1 MAKRKINAA
10 KLMAAG
16 EDAHLQTQ
24 EYEEVSHAKLIDGEE
39 FLEISVDSIE
49 NNPMQPRIVI
59 DKEELQLLADSI
71 SAHGLIHPISVMKT
85 TDGKY
90 ILKAGQRR
98 WLAHKLLNKKS
109 VKAIVESVL
118 SNNISDRH
126 LFEIAIAEN
135 MQRDNLDPLEF
146 ALSLQHA
153 MSKKLYTSMEELG
166 SKLNKSKSYVSKALK
181 VLILDKEILE
191 DLEKNKS
198 TSDIELLYEIQ
209 KIADKKQQ
217 IKVYFDYL
225 NGDIT
230 RAGVRELNKKKVSHA
245 KLKYEIKA
253 TKKKIVFNADLVD
266 VDDATK
272 VLIQEEL
279 QAIIDKYLKK

>member
-24 EYEEVSHAKLIDGEE
+24 EFEEVSHAKLIDGEE
-39 FLEISVDSIE
+39 FLEINVDSIA
-49 NNPMQPRIVI
+49 NNPMQPRIAI
-59 DKEELQLLADSI
+59 DQEELQLLADSI

-85 TDGKY
+85 RDGEY

-98 WLAHKLLNKKS
+98 WLAHKLLKKKNI
-109 VKAIVESVL
+109 KAIVESVI
-118 SNNISDRH
+118 SGNISDRH

-166 SKLNKSKSYVSKALK
+166 SKLNKSKSYISKALK
-181 VLILDKEILE
+181 VLTLNQEILD

-209 KIADKKQQ
+209 KIADVKQQ
-217 IKVYFDYL
+217 VNVYFDYL
-225 NGDIT
+225 NGNIT
-230 RAGVRELNKKKVSHA
+230 RMGVRALNKKKVSHA

-253 TKKKIVFNADLVD
+253 TKKKIIFNADLED
-266 VDDATK
+266 VDEDTRVA
-272 VLIQEEL
+272 IQEEL
-279 QAIIDKYLKK
+279 QVIIDKYLKK

>member
-39 FLEISVDSIE
+39 FLEIDVDSIE

-59 DKEELQLLADSI
+59 DEEELQLLADSI

-85 TDGKY
+85 TEGKY

-98 WLAHKLLNKKS
+98 WLAHKLLNKKR

-118 SNNISDRH
+118 SSNVSNRH

-153 MSKKLYTSMEELG
+153 MNKKLYTSMEELG
-166 SKLNKSKSYVSKALK
+166 SKLNKSKSYISKALK
-181 VLILDKEILE
+181 VLTLEKEILE

-209 KIADKKQQ
+209 KITDAKKQ
-217 IKVYFDYL
+217 IKTYFDYL
-225 NGDIT
+225 KGKIT

-245 KLKYEIKA
+245 KPKYEIKA
-253 TKKKIVFNADLVD
+253 TKKKIAFNADLSD
-266 VDDATK
+266 IDDATK
-272 VLIQEEL
+272 TLIQDEL
-279 QAIIDKYLKK
+279 QEIINKYLK

>member
-49 NNPMQPRIVI
+49 NNPMQPRIAI
-59 DKEELQLLADSI
+59 DQEELQLLADSI
-71 SAHGLIHPISVMKT
+71 NAHGLIHPISVMKT
-85 TDGKY
+85 TEGKY

-98 WLAHKLLNKKS
+98 WLAHKLLNKPN
-109 VKAIVESVL
+109 VKAIVETVL
-118 SNNISDRH
+118 SSNISDRH

-153 MSKKLYTSMEELG
+153 MGKKLYSSMEELG
-166 SKLNKSKSYVSKALK
+166 SKLNKSKSYISKALK
-181 VLILDKEILE
+181 VLTLDKEILL

-209 KIADKKQQ
+209 KITDPKQQ
-217 IKVYFDYL
+217 VKVYFDYL
-225 NGDIT
+225 DGEIT

-245 KLKYEIKA
+245 KLKYEVKA
-253 TKKKIVFNADLVD
+253 TKKKIVFNADLTD
-266 VDDATK
+266 IDDSKKAA
-272 VLIQEEL
+272 IEDEL
-279 QAIIDKYLKK
+279 NKIIEKYLK

>member
-49 NNPMQPRIVI
+49 NNPMQPRIAI
-59 DKEELQLLADSI
+59 DQEELQLLADSI
-71 SAHGLIHPISVMKT
+71 NAHGLIHPISVMKT
-85 TDGKY
+85 TEGKY

-98 WLAHKLLNKKS
+98 WLAHKLLNKPN
-109 VKAIVESVL
+109 VKAIVETVL
-118 SNNISDRH
+118 SSNISDRH

-153 MSKKLYTSMEELG
+153 MGKKLYSSMEELG
-166 SKLNKSKSYVSKALK
+166 SKLNKSKSYISKALK
-181 VLILDKEILE
+181 VLTLDKEILL

-209 KIADKKQQ
+209 KIADPKQQ
-217 IKVYFDYL
+217 VKIYFDYL
-225 NGDIT
+225 DGEIT

-245 KLKYEIKA
+245 KLKYEVKA
-253 TKKKIVFNADLVD
+253 TKKKIVFNADLTDIDD
-266 VDDATK
+266 VKKAA
-272 VLIQEEL
+272 IEAEL
-279 QAIIDKYLKK
+279 NKIIDKYLK

>member
-10 KLMAAG
+10 KLLAAG

-24 EYEEVSHAKLIDGEE
+24 EFEEVSHAKLIDGEA
-39 FLEISVDSIE
+39 FLEIDINDIV
-49 NNPMQPRIVI
+49 NNPMQPRIAI
-59 DKEELQLLADSI
+59 DEDELSLLADSI
-71 SAHGLIHPISVMKT
+71 NAHGLIHPISVMKT
-85 TDGKY
+85 SDNKY

-98 WLAHKLLNKKS
+98 WLAHKLLKKS
-109 VKAIVESVL
+109 KIKAIVETVVTNS
-118 SNNISDRH
+118 ISDRH

-153 MSKKLYTSMEELG
+153 MNKKLYSSMEELG
-166 SKLNKSKSYVSKALK
+166 SKLNKSKSYISKSLK
-181 VLILDKEILE
+181 VLTLDKKILA

-209 KIADKKQQ
+209 KIKDIDQQ

-225 NGDIT
+225 KGDIT
-230 RAGVRELNKKKVSHA
+230 RVGVRELNKKKVSHA
-245 KLKYEIKA
+245 KPKYEIKT
-253 TKKKIVFNADLVD
+253 TKKQIVFNADLSNIDETVR
-266 VDDATK
+266 AS
-272 VLIQEEL
+272 IEEEL
-279 QAIIDKYLKK
+279 QLIISKYLK

>member
-71 SAHGLIHPISVMKT
+71 NVHGLIHPICVMKT

-98 WLAHKLLNKKS
+98 WLAHKLLEKKKI
-109 VKAIVESVL
+109 KAIVETVL
-118 SNNISDRH
+118 SSNISDRH

-153 MSKKLYTSMEELG
+153 MGKKLYSSMEELG
-166 SKLNKSKSYVSKALK
+166 SKLNKSKSYISKALK
-181 VLILDKEILE
+181 VLTLEKEILE

-198 TSDIELLYEIQ
+198 TSDIELLYELQ
-209 KIADKKQQ
+209 KIADAKLQVKT
-217 IKVYFDYL
+217 YFDYL
-225 NGDIT
+225 DGKIT
-230 RAGVRELNKKKVSHA
+230 RVGVRELNKKKVSHA

-253 TKKKIVFNADLVD
+253 TKKKIVFNADLTD
-266 VDDATK
+266 IDDTTRAAIE
-272 VLIQEEL
+272 VEL
-279 QAIIDKYLKK
+279 QVIIDKHLKK

>member
-39 FLEISVDSIE
+39 FLEIDVNNIE
-49 NNPMQPRIVI
+49 NNPMQPRIAI
-59 DKEELQLLADSI
+59 DEEELQLLADSI
-71 SAHGLIHPISVMKT
+71 NAHGLIHPISVMKT
-85 TDGKY
+85 TKGKY

-98 WLAHKLLNKKS
+98 WMAHKLLKKKNI
-109 VKAIVESVL
+109 KAIVETVL
-118 SNNISDRH
+118 GSNISDRH

-153 MSKKLYTSMEELG
+153 MSKKLYNSMEELG
-166 SKLNKSKSYVSKALK
+166 SKLNKSKSYISKALK
-181 VLILDKEILE
+181 VLTLEKEILE

-209 KIADKKQQ
+209 KIADPKQQ
-217 IKVYFDYL
+217 VKVYFDYL
-225 NGDIT
+225 DGAIT
-230 RAGVRELNKKKVSHA
+230 RVGVRELNKNKVSHA
-245 KLKYEIKA
+245 KQKYEIKA
-253 TKKKIVFNADLVD
+253 TKKKIAFNADLTNVD
-266 VDDATK
+266 ETTK
-272 VLIQEEL
+272 AAIEVEL
-279 QAIIDKYLKK
+279 QKIIDKYLK

>member
-10 KLMAAG
+10 KLLAAG

-24 EYEEVSHAKLIDGEE
+24 EFEEVSHAKLIDGEA
-39 FLEISVDSIE
+39 FLEIDINDIV
-49 NNPMQPRIVI
+49 NNPMQPRIAI
-59 DKEELQLLADSI
+59 DEDELSLLADSI
-71 SAHGLIHPISVMKT
+71 NAHGLIHPISVMKT
-85 TDGKY
+85 SANKY

-98 WLAHKLLNKKS
+98 WLAHKLLKKS
-109 VKAIVESVL
+109 KIKAIVETVVTNS
-118 SNNISDRH
+118 ISDRH

-153 MSKKLYTSMEELG
+153 MNKKLYSSMEELG
-166 SKLNKSKSYVSKALK
+166 SKLNKSKSYISKSLK
-181 VLILDKEILE
+181 VLTLDKKILA

-209 KIADKKQQ
+209 KIKDIDQQ

-225 NGDIT
+225 KGDIT
-230 RAGVRELNKKKVSHA
+230 RVGVRELNKKKVSHA
-245 KLKYEIKA
+245 KPKYEIKT
-253 TKKKIVFNADLVD
+253 TKKQIVFNADLSNIDETVR
-266 VDDATK
+266 AS
-272 VLIQEEL
+272 IEEEL
-279 QAIIDKYLKK
+279 QLIISKYLK

>member
-49 NNPMQPRIVI
+49 NNPMQPRIAI
-59 DKEELQLLADSI
+59 DQEELQLLADSI
-71 SAHGLIHPISVMKT
+71 NAHGLIHPISVMKT
-85 TDGKY
+85 TEGKY

-98 WLAHKLLNKKS
+98 WLAHKLLNKPN
-109 VKAIVESVL
+109 VKAIVETVL
-118 SNNISDRH
+118 SSNISDRH

-153 MSKKLYTSMEELG
+153 MGKKLYSSMEELG
-166 SKLNKSKSYVSKALK
+166 SKLNKSKSYISKALK
-181 VLILDKEILE
+181 VLTLDKEILL

-209 KIADKKQQ
+209 KIADPKQQ
-217 IKVYFDYL
+217 VKIYFDYL
-225 NGDIT
+225 DGEIT

-245 KLKYEIKA
+245 KLKYEVKA
-253 TKKKIVFNADLVD
+253 TKKKIVFNADLTDIDD
-266 VDDATK
+266 VKKAA
-272 VLIQEEL
+272 IEAEL
-279 QAIIDKYLKK
+279 NKIIEKYLK

>member
-39 FLEISVDSIE
+39 FLEINVDSIE
-49 NNPMQPRIVI
+49 NNPMQPRIAI
-59 DKEELQLLADSI
+59 DQEELQLLADSI

-85 TDGKY
+85 TEGKY

-98 WLAHKLLNKKS
+98 WLAHKLLDKKNI
-109 VKAIVESVL
+109 KAIVETVL
-118 SNNISDRH
+118 SSNISDRH

-153 MSKKLYTSMEELG
+153 MGKKLYSSMEELG
-166 SKLNKSKSYVSKALK
+166 SKLNKSKSYISKALK
-181 VLILDKEILE
+181 VLTLEKEILI

-198 TSDIELLYEIQ
+198 TSDIELLYELQ
-209 KIADKKQQ
+209 KITDSKQQ
-217 IKVYFDYL
+217 VKVYFDYL
-225 NGDIT
+225 DGEIT
-230 RAGVRELNKKKVSHA
+230 RVGVRELNKKKVSHA

-253 TKKKIVFNADLVD
+253 TKKKIVFNADLTGIDD
-266 VDDATK
+266 VDK
-272 VLIQEEL
+272 VAIESEL
-279 QAIIDKYLKK
+279 KKIIEKYLK

>member
-24 EYEEVSHAKLIDGEE
+24 EFEKVSHAKLIDGEE

-49 NNPMQPRIVI
+49 NNPMQPRIAI
-59 DKEELQLLADSI
+59 DQEELQLLADSI

-85 TDGKY
+85 KDGKY

-98 WLAHKLLNKKS
+98 WLAHKLLKKKNI
-109 VKAIVESVL
+109 KAIVESVL

-153 MSKKLYTSMEELG
+153 MSKKLYKSMEELG
-166 SKLNKSKSYVSKALK
+166 SKLNKSKSYISKALK
-181 VLILDKEILE
+181 VLTLDQEILD

-209 KIADKKQQ
+209 KIADVKQQ
-217 IKVYFDYL
+217 VEVYFDYL
-225 NGDIT
+225 KGNIT
-230 RAGVRELNKKKVSHA
+230 RVGVRELNKKKVSHT
-245 KLKYEIKA
+245 KQKYEIKA
-253 TKKKIVFNADLVD
+253 TKNKITFNANLEEVD
-266 VDDATK
+266 EDIRV
-272 VLIQEEL
+272 VIQHEL
-279 QAIIDKYLKK
+279 QVIIDKYLKK